1 MGKATSGIV
10 DGAAIL
16 VGNQG
21 LMEENAVPLADLV
34 AQAEQLASS
43 GVEVGDR
50 DRAAALLKA
59 VGYYRL
65 TG

>member
-1 MGKATSGIV
+1 MVEYTKPWLS
-10 DGAAIL
+10 L
-16 VGNQG
+16 EQ
-21 LMEENAVPLADLV
+21 
-34 AQAEQLASS
+34 QAEQLASS